1 MTQVLTPR
9 IPAKRASTAAPR
21 LSAREDLLT
30 VAFTGWLIIGL
41 FVDGWA
47 HNNDKPETFFTP
59 WHGLFYSGFVA
70 TALWMGSRYLR
81 HGRAPSG
88 YGLGLIG
95 VAAFGLG
102 GVGDMV
108 WHMIFGVEVDLEALL
123 SPSHL
128 VLFASALLI
137 LSSPLRAAWSDPG
150 ETAPS
155 RRAFVAPLISMTLL
169 TATVSFFLVNFSPF
183 LSNAATSAPYA
194 LIERTVSPEI
204 GAWLAEEVQMEGF
217 ASILMTTVV
226 LMAPALLLLRRWE
239 LPFGSLTVLFA
250 TVIGLVSATEGFDM
264 GETALAGVVAG
275 LAGDV
280 LVRVLR
286 RRSWQ
291 MSSTLRVVGAVVPA
305 VLWLSYFGLLALFY
319 SVGWSVELWAGITC
333 MATLAGLG
341 LALLVAPPAVPVE
354 AGR

>member
-9 IPAKRASTAAPR
+9 IPPKRASATAPR
-21 LSAREDLLT
+21 LSAKEDLLT

-81 HGRAPSG
+81 HGRAPVG

-137 LSSPLRAAWSDPG
+137 LSSPLRAAWSDRS

-155 RRAFVAPLISMTLL
+155 LRRFLPALISVTLV
-169 TATVSFFLVNFSPF
+169 TATVSFFLMPFSPF

-194 LIERTVSPEI
+194 LIERTVSPDI
-204 GAWLAEEVQMEGF
+204 GVWLAEEVQMEGF

-226 LMAPALLLLRRWE
+226 LMAPALLLLRRWQ

-250 TVIGLVSATEGFDM
+250 MVVGLVSATEGFDM
-264 GETALAGVVAG
+264 GETALAAVVAG

-280 LVRVLR
+280 LVGAAQ
-286 RRSWQ
+286 RRSW
-291 MSSTLRVVGAVVPA
+291 STVATLRVVGAVLPA
-305 VLWLSYFGLLALFY
+305 VLWLSYFGLLAVFY
-319 SVGWSVELWAGITC
+319 TVGWPVEFWAGITC
-333 MATLAGLG
+333 MAALAGLG
-341 LALLVAPPAVPVE
+341 LTVLVAPPAVPVE
-354 AGR
+354 PRR

>member
-9 IPAKRASTAAPR
+9 NSAKRASPTAPR
-21 LSAREDLLT
+21 LSAKEDLLT

-59 WHGLFYSGFVA
+59 WHGLFYSGFIA

-81 HGRAPSG
+81 HGRAPAG

-95 VAAFGLG
+95 VVAFGLG

-137 LSSPLRAAWSDPG
+137 LSSPLRAAWSDRT

-155 RRAFVAPLISMTLL
+155 LRRFLPALISVTLV
-169 TATVSFFLVNFSPF
+169 TATVSFFLMPFSPF
-183 LSNAATSAPYA
+183 LSSAATSAPYA
-194 LIERTVSPEI
+194 FIEGTVSPDI
-204 GAWLAEEVQMEGF
+204 GAWLAEEVQLEGF
-217 ASILMTTVV
+217 ASILVTTVV
-226 LMAPALLLLRRWE
+226 LMAPVLLLLRRWE
-239 LPFGSLTVLFA
+239 LPFGSLTVLFT
-250 TVIGLVSATEGFDM
+250 TVVGLVSATEGFDM

-280 LVRVLR
+280 LVRLLQ
-286 RRSWQ
+286 RRSW
-291 MSSTLRVVGAVVPA
+291 STVATLRVVGPVLPA
-305 VLWLSYFGLLALFY
+305 VLWLSYFALLAVFY
-319 SVGWSVELWAGITC
+319 SVGWSVEFWAGITC
-333 MATLAGLG
+333 MAALGGLG
-341 LALLVAPPAVPVE
+341 LTVLVAPPAVPVE
-354 AGR
+354 PRR